1 MRALSVLAIAVLAA
15 GAASA
20 QPNYGGRGGRE
31 SATLYQFPNFQGQAY
46 TLNSEATNLP
56 RSIND
61 VAMSAR
67 FEGRWQVC
75 ADSDFGGH
83 CVELSGDV
91 RNLADYGLT
100 TKVSSLRPVG
110 GRGGGW
116 DQGGGRPGGGYGG
129 GGYGGGSPSGRG
141 ADGARTVFFPY
152 PRLGGRDVAAS
163 QRSADAFCRANRLGP
178 SVWFDSGERTR
189 DAVDGDGRYAGDSNA
204 LRDLLCRK

>member
-1 MRALSVLAIAVLAA
+1 MRALTVLAIAALAA

-20 QPNYGGRGGRE
+20 QPYGGRGGRE

-46 TLNSEATNLP
+46 TTATEATNLP
-56 RSIND
+56 RHIND

-67 FEGRWQVC
+67 FEGRWLVC
-75 ADSDFGGH
+75 ADSDFQGH

-100 TKVSSLRPVG
+100 TKVSSLKPVG
-110 GRGGGW
+110 RGGW
-116 DQGGGRPGGGYGG
+116 DQGGGRPGGGGW
-129 GGYGGGSPSGRG
+129 GGSPSGRG

-152 PRLGGRDVAAS
+152 PKMGGRDVAAN

-178 SVWFDSGERTR
+178 AAWFDGGERAR
-189 DAVDGDGRYAGDSNA
+189 DLVDGDGRYAGDGAA
-204 LRDLLCRK
+204 LRDLLCRKY

>member
-1 MRALSVLAIAVLAA
+1 MRALTVVAIAALAA

-20 QPNYGGRGGRE
+20 QPYGGRGGRD
-31 SATLYQFPNFQGQAY
+31 SATLYQYPNFQGQAY
-46 TLNSEATNLP
+46 SLTSEATNLP

-67 FEGRWQVC
+67 FEGRWLVC
-75 ADSDFGGH
+75 ADSDFQGH

-100 TKVSSLRPVG
+100 TKVSSLKPV
-110 GRGGGW
+110 GRGGGGWNQGGW
-116 DQGGGRPGGGYGG
+116 DQSGGRPGGW
-129 GGYGGGSPSGRG
+129 GGSPSGRG

-152 PRLGGRDVAAS
+152 PKMGGREVAAN

-178 SVWFDSGERTR
+178 SVWFDGGDRAR
-189 DAVDGDGRYAGDSNA
+189 DLVDGEGRYAGEGNV